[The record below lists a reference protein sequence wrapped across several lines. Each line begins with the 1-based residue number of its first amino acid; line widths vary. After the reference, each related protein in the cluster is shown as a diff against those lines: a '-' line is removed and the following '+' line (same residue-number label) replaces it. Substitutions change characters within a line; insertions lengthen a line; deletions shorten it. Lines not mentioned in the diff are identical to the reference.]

1 MVEPD
6 ALFQID
12 LIAEQFGLRLVDAHH
27 IGSLTDT
34 IRNHSIFFSKRR
46 FGQQALETFPNGQPI
61 QPEVQIKG
69 TLPKVMGNEALLG
82 QCVSN
87 LLSNGAKFVSPG
99 TTPRMEVS
107 AEAMEDASIR
117 VWFKDNGIGI

>member
-46 FGQQALETFPNGQPI
+46 FGQQALKMRPPECRRAFLAGQNRLARYAP
-61 QPEVQIKG
+61 
-69 TLPKVMGNEALLG
+69 
-82 QCVSN
+82 
-87 LLSNGAKFVSPG
+87 AKIPDRNNMIRTCLAVLAFVSLAG
-99 TTPRMEVS
+99 S
-107 AEAMEDASIR
+107 
-117 VWFKDNGIGI
+117 

>member
-6 ALFQID
+6 ALFHID

-87 LLSNGAKFVSPG
+87 LLSNGAKFVSSG
-99 TTPRMEVS
+99 TTPRPELS
-107 AEAMEDASIR
+107 AVVMQEPMITL
-117 VWFKDNGIGI
+117 W